1 MSSNGLTESEDA
13 PATQKQV
20 RVWVDGCFD
29 MVHFGHANA
38 LRQAKLM
45 GDILVVALHSN
56 ADITA
61 HKGLPVTTEEER
73 YKMIRAIKWVDEVI
87 EDIPCYTSVE
97 LLEKHNCDICAHGAN
112 ADGVDSYAAVKTAG
126 KYREYKRTEG
136 VSTTDL
142 LQRLL
147 QMTQQHLCANGCDPH
162 NEGNKFLASS
172 KLITEFMGPETREPS
187 SGDTVVYV
195 AGSFDLF
202 HAGHIDFLQK
212 CREVGNFIIVGLH
225 SDREVNRYE
234 GRSYPIMSLQQR
246 VLSVLACKYVSD
258 VIIGAPYTVTE
269 SMLDNLKV
277 DYVLHGQTP
286 VYPNKDG
293 SDPYEAPKTRGIYR
307 TIESGSALT
316 TDVILQRIYEHRL
329 EYIRRNSA
337 KEAKEERVLES
348 LKKRRDSAR
357 VANV

>member
-97 LLEKHNCDICAHGAN
+97 LLEKHNCDICAHGDDFAAN

-147 QMTQQHLCANGCDPH
+147 QMTQQHLCAN
-162 NEGNKFLASS
+162 
-172 KLITEFMGPETREPS
+172 
-187 SGDTVVYV
+187 
-195 AGSFDLF
+195 
-202 HAGHIDFLQK
+202 
-212 CREVGNFIIVGLH
+212 
-225 SDREVNRYE
+225 EVNRYE